1 MTLNIDIKA
10 KDTVPQDEM
19 YEKYVIDRPGKIT
32 FIGHHLSTS
41 NTMRCLVRK
50 NLSLWRG
57 ISIVSHASRPAQQF
71 STSKLSAFA
80 MRSVAH

>member
-41 NTMRCLVRK
+41 NTMRCLIRKSLFMARISKSVR
-50 NLSLWRG
+50 
-57 ISIVSHASRPAQQF
+57 ISTCPVI